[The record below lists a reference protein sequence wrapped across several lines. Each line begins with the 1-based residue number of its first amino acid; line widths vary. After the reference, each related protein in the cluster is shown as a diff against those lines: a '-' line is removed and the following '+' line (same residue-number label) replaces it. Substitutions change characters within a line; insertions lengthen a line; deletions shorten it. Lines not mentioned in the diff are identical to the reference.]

1 LRLAKI
7 IITGGKW
14 TKIAQFLQI
23 AAEDAPKGY

>member
-1 LRLAKI
+1 LAKI

-23 AAEDAPKGY
+23 AAGDAPEGY